1 MGGYIKGYT
10 TLQAAKAACSND
22 IECGCIYDSNCDGG
36 TWSIHKGSDL
46 TSGQAHGQEN
56 CAWTRGKF

>member
-22 IECGCIYDSNCDGG
+22 IECGCIQDMDCDGG
-36 TWSIHKGSDL
+36 IWGWSISKGSYIHHKR
-46 TSGQAHGQEN
+46 GH
-56 CAWTRGKF
+56 CAWTIGKC